1 MIGVSADA
9 ERLVAW
15 LIDHP
20 NIQVPDIPK
29 VTSDEPQDT
38 PTPKPSSQEEM
49 MYVTSSDDE
58 EEEEEGEEDLELEQV
73 DPADIQAAASL
84 NLSELYMYMYI
95 LYACLIILVTVPS
108 TLFKT
113 RDQFSLVEEYSR
125 YVKDN
130 VCVGMS
136 VLCCENCE
144 DVRKGDTGKV
154 TKVIHI
160 LITF

>member
-29 VTSDEPQDT
+29 VTPEEPQDT

-49 MYVTSSDDE
+49 MMYVTSSEEE
-58 EEEEEGEEDLELEQV
+58 EEEEEGEEGDDLELEQM

-84 NLSELYMYMYI
+84 NLSEL
-95 LYACLIILVTVPS
+95 IIVHVHVY
-108 TLFKT
+108 
-113 RDQFSLVEEYSR
+113 D
-125 YVKDN
+125 
-130 VCVGMS
+130 
-136 VLCCENCE
+136 
-144 DVRKGDTGKV
+144 
-154 TKVIHI
+154 H
-160 LITF
+160 